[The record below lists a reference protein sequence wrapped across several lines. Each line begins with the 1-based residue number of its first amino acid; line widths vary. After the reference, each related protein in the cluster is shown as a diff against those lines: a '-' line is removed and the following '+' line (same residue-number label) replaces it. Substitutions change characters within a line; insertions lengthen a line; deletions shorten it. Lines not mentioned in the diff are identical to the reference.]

1 MRLRC
6 ARASFRSSGVT
17 SERERL
23 RGGHSEDGE
32 GAGVDGSEE
41 YDEPGVPG
49 SCSTT
54 KAASTERFML
64 RWQEK
69 IGVRCYVEGERN
81 D

>member
-6 ARASFRSSGVT
+6 ARASLRSSGVT

-23 RGGHSEDGE
+23 RGGNSEAEVDDEAGE
-32 GAGVDGSEE
+32 GHDSGE
-41 YDEPGVPG
+41 PG

-54 KAASTERFML
+54 KAESAVRFIVVAAEEGVYEVLRGEER
-64 RWQEK
+64 K
-69 IGVRCYVEGERN
+69 